1 MSRLE
6 LKIPP
11 AALWLAAA
19 GSTGLLAKAIPHLSF
34 EFRGDGIMAIVVAF
48 AGGALALAGV
58 IEFRRSNTSVNP
70 LDPNRASSLVTTGVY
85 RYTRNPMYLGM
96 ATALLGVTLWVGTL
110 WGIFVIFLF
119 CIYLT
124 RFQIMP
130 EERLLEQKFGQEFH
144 AYCARVR
151 RWL

>member
-1 MSRLE
+1 MPRLD

-19 GSTGLLAKAIPHLSF
+19 ASIGTLAKAIPHLSF
-34 EFRGDGIMAIVVAF
+34 EFRGDDVMAIVVAF
-48 AGGALALAGV
+48 VGGALALAGL
-58 IEFRRSNTSVNP
+58 IEFRRANTSVNP
-70 LDPNRASSLVTTGVY
+70 LDPNRASSFVTTGIY

-110 WGIFVIFLF
+110 LGLFVIFLF
-119 CIYLT
+119 CVYLT
-124 RFQIMP
+124 RFQIVP
-130 EERLLEQKFGQEFH
+130 EERFLAQKFGQEFH

-151 RWL
+151 QWL